1 MSNLVVVV
9 SPEHTTYV
17 RTDFQSADQ
26 SATYQLVPG
35 EYPIKFVNIQ
45 YVEVDPDESPYYAIA
60 EIPAV
65 QTSFS
70 YTNRL
75 GSASRRGH
83 DKMERPTTVDVNI
96 YSYEAKPG
104 RTVLCGAAVI
114 EGRE

>member
-9 SPEHTTYV
+9 TPEATTYV

-35 EYPIKFVNIQ
+35 EYPVKFVSIQ
-45 YVEVDPDESPYYAIA
+45 YVEVGPGERAYYAIA
-60 EIPAV
+60 QIPAV

-70 YTNRL
+70 YTDRL

-83 DKMERPTTVDVNI
+83 DTMELQTTVEVNI

-104 RTVLCGAAVI
+104 RTVLNGAAVI